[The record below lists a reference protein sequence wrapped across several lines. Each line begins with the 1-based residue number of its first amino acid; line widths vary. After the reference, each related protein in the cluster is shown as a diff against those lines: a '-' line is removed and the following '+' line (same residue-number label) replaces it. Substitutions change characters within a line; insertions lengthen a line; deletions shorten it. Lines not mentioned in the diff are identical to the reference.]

1 MGLDRAFWSGRR
13 VLVTGH
19 TGFKGAWLT
28 AWLEHLGAEVHGV
41 SLAPTPGGMYA
52 LVEGW
57 EHRSTIADLRTGD
70 LDAIVR
76 EADPEVVLY
85 LAAQAIV
92 LTGYEEP
99 ELTWETNVMGPVRT
113 FNALRASPNLRA
125 IVLVTSD
132 KVYGDRRRDFVETDP
147 LSAGDPYSGSKVAQE
162 AVAASF
168 RYSYFREGAGLV
180 TARAGNV
187 IGGGDDAE
195 FRILPDC
202 VRAIR
207 NGSPLRIRH
216 PEAVRPWQHVLE
228 PLHGYL
234 SYAQAVALGADDLP
248 TALNFAPHTSSA
260 ASVAHVVDSFL
271 ATVAGGDGVEV
282 IRQTAADAPR
292 EVGFLSINPAAARA
306 AIGWEPALD
315 LDTGISWSADWYS
328 VALREGDLREVT
340 MAQITEYEALIA

>member
-1 MGLDRAFWSGRR
+1 MGLDRTFWNGRR

-41 SLAPTPGGMYA
+41 SLAPTPGAMYA
-52 LVEGW
+52 LVERW
-57 EHRSTIADLRTGD
+57 DHASTIADLRTAD
-70 LDAIVR
+70 LDALVR

-92 LTGYEEP
+92 LTGYEQP

-113 FNALRASPNLRA
+113 LAALRACPSLRA

-147 LSAGDPYSGSKVAQE
+147 LAAGDPYSGSKVAQE

-168 RYSYFREGAGLV
+168 RYSYFGEGPGLV

-207 NGSPLRIRH
+207 DRAPLRIRH

-234 SYAQAVALGADDLP
+234 AYAQAVAAGDDDLP

-260 ASVAHVVDSFL
+260 ASVEHVVDAFL
-271 ATVAGGDGVEV
+271 GAVAGGDAVEV
-282 IRQTAADAPR
+282 VRETPADAPR
-292 EVGFLSINPAAARA
+292 EVGFLSINPGAARA

-315 LDTGISWSADWYS
+315 LGTGISWSADWYS
-328 VALREGDLREVT
+328 AALRGQDLRAIT
-340 MAQITEYEALIA
+340 LSQIAEYEGLIA